1 MGRSVK
7 MVFSDVFLGFL
18 NQHKHPEDTYNTNGP
33 TDRATLVFLKDQ
45 VFCDRAKSSTNLT
58 HLATS
63 STS

>member
-1 MGRSVK
+1 

-45 VFCDRAKSSTNLT
+45 VFSLCLMVIAQTHIILCAHKDRYKCLY
-58 HLATS
+58 
-63 STS
+63 